1 MRLRKLW
8 LKAGDQKKCLE
19 IWGCQISNTKRKYG
33 FNLKGTNVTVNA
45 VLPCPTVTDAT
56 KDMFEQIAKEHKVPV
71 EEAPAVFIWGKRPS
85 SFKGLP
91 PRKKSPIWWSMWQAL
106 YLQLQQA
113 LHCGLTAVRWTPV
126 FNRDFELL
134 PHRTQRPQR
143 PGRFAFLGIS
153 L

>member
-1 MRLRKLW
+1 MWKLPGVYCLKMGRNFPGWSEDQRLPFQMRLRKLW

-106 YLQLQQA
+106 YLQLQQ
-113 LHCGLTAVRWTPV
+113 
-126 FNRDFELL
+126 
-134 PHRTQRPQR
+134 
-143 PGRFAFLGIS
+143 
-153 L
+153 